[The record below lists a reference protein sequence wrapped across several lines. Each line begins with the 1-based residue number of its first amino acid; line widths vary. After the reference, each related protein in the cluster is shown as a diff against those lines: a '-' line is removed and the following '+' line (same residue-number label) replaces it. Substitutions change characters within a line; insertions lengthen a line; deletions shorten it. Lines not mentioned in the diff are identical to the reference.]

1 MKFKMTPLQ
10 ALMELG
16 KRIDANNTREL
27 AHFIVWYVEDLKS
40 AKKFKDLNDFIGMV
54 NPEVDTYASSAILR
68 SSYTHSMALT
78 NWKPFLDGVREA
90 HKDNPR
96 IDRILR
102 GLDQPYTPTSYF

>member
-1 MKFKMTPLQ
+1 MKFDLTPQQ
-10 ALMELG
+10 ALNELD
-16 KRIDANNTREL
+16 KRLGAGETREV

-40 AKKFKDLNDFIGMV
+40 AKRFKELNDFIGLV
-54 NPEVDTYASSAILR
+54 NPAVDTYASSAILR
-68 SSYTHSMALT
+68 SSYTHGQSLA

-102 GLDQPYTPTSYF
+102 GLDRPYTPSFYH